1 LLSIKLAS
9 KAQKNHPNTVY
20 NLGCMSALRVSSCS
34 RWRDEQKK
42 ADWPRQVDCEHL
54 SLITSYNATSSAA
67 TYLLPTTYYLLPTTY
82 YLLPTTYYLLPTT
95 YYLLPTTYYLLPT
108 YLLPTYLPTRFE
120 LLSGSSAKSRIGR
133 LGRLTGGQA
142 DRLRRWRLE
151 WLESNSCARV
161 DDPKA
166 AGRQVS

>member
-82 YLLPTTYYLLPTT
+82 YLLPTTYYLLPT
-95 YYLLPTTYYLLPT
+95 